1 MSNFSNA
8 RTGRIYLGIQS
19 AFGTAYGS
27 PAGTFLGTNCCRH
40 SKCKLMP
47 MNPRTPRDDKT
58 GTLSRTPGVGGL
70 RKASVAIDMDLAANG
85 VPGAKPD
92 CDPLLQSIFGQAP
105 TIVLGTSVTYNL
117 LDSFVPIS
125 IGHYRLPSTVQQQVA
140 WGVCIDGVDF
150 GFNDGVIAKVKFTGS
165 AAYVPDTLSFSTLD
179 TGGKGGI
186 TSIGSEPGS
195 PVTTGGVAVAFQGSL
210 AADSNVVATVKNGT
224 LSFKR
229 PATPQYAFGT
239 EYIQG
244 FGLGTRECAL
254 KFDLWDDD
262 SSMMTD
268 LLSHGVEDV
277 VFSAVLVIGNVPG
290 NTWTFTL
297 TGLQIEPPGLDDS
310 SNDRWVAS
318 FGNQMATVPTLG
330 LTNELILQIT

>member
-19 AFGTAYGS
+19 SFGTAFGS
-27 PAGTFLGTNCCRH
+27 PAGTFLGSNCCRH
-40 SKCKLMP
+40 TRCRLIP
-47 MNPRTPRDDKT
+47 MNPRSMRNDKT

-85 VPGAKPD
+85 APGVKPD

-105 TIVLGTSVTYNL
+105 TIVASTSVTYNL
-117 LDSFVPIS
+117 LDAFVPIS

-140 WGVCIDGVDF
+140 WGTCIDSVEW
-150 GFNDGVIAKVKFTGS
+150 GFNDGVIARTKYTGT

-186 TSIGSEPGS
+186 TSIGAEPGS
-195 PVTTGGVAVAFQGSL
+195 PVTNGGVAVAFQGSL
-210 AADSNVVATVKNGT
+210 TTNSNAVATVKSGT

-229 PATPQYAFGT
+229 PASPQYAYGT
-239 EYIQG
+239 EYMQG
-244 FGLGTRECAL
+244 FGLGVRDVSL

-262 SSMMTD
+262 STMMTD
-268 LLSHGVEDV
+268 LLAHGVEDV
-277 VFSAVLVIGNVPG
+277 VFGATLVIGNVAG
-290 NTWTFTL
+290 NIWTFTL
-297 TGLQIEPPGLDDS
+297 SGFQIEPPSLDDS

-318 FGNQMATVPTLG
+318 FNPMNATVATLG
-330 LTNELILQIT
+330 LTNELVLAIT